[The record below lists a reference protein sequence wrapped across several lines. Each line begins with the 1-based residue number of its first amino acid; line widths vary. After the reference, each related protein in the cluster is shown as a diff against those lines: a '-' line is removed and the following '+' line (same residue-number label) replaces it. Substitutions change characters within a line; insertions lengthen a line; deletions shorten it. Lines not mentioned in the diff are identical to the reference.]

1 MTYKDFTPAQAAAMR
16 AELQKIL
23 RYLGP
28 LKDRMKETGFPE
40 HDPLYQKVWAA
51 NSAVFSLQF
60 ALQQIEHGHGWRL
73 DNDQ

>member
-1 MTYKDFTPAQAAAMR
+1 MTHADLTPEQAAAIR
-16 AELQKIL
+16 TELQKML

-28 LKDRMKETGFPE
+28 LVERLKEKGFPGD
-40 HDPLYQKVWAA
+40 DPLYQKAWAA

-73 DNDQ
+73 GS